1 MVLVNDDAHQ
11 LPTYF
16 WRARPGVTF
25 YTPPASTC
33 FMCLGDT
40 CYMPRGVTCYTQPGV
55 TCFMCLGATC
65 YTPPRYGARRGR
77 YKLHVPGRYM
87 LRTRR
92 GRYKFHVPGRYVFT
106 RPGPYWCKHA
116 CAVCVWDAVTQR
128 NQAFSLCSYAKHN
141 ETNGY
146 ARPFTTPNSIG
157 VQFCDAIGSSIV

>member
-1 MVLVNDDAHQ
+1 MVLVNDDVHQ

-92 GRYKFHVPGRYVFT
+92 GRYKFHVPGRYVF
-106 RPGPYWCKHA
+106 HA
-116 CAVCVWDAVTQR
+116 PRALRVKYTPRALLV
-128 NQAFSLCSYAKHN
+128 QACLCSLCVGCRHTVKPSVFLVLLCK
-141 ETNGY
+141 T
-146 ARPFTTPNSIG
+146 
-157 VQFCDAIGSSIV
+157 Q